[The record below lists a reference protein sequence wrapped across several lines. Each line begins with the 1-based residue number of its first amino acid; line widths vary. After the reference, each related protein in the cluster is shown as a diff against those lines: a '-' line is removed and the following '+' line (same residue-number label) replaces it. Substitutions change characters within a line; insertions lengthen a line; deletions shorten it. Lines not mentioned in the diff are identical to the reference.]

1 MTNKILLYFK
11 LLRVNQWI
19 KNFVVFTPIIFNG
32 QLLNQNLFFKSLAT
46 FSIFC
51 LFSSISYVIN
61 DIIDYPYDKKHP
73 QKKYRPIA
81 AGLIS
86 IPQATFLTFII
97 TMLAIVFSL
106 TLSLNL
112 FFLGVIFL
120 LLHFFYSLTLKR
132 LPLVDIFTISF
143 SFMLRSFA
151 GEVITGYHIPIW
163 LLLTIFFGSLFMA
176 SVKRQAELKIS
187 GGKTRIVLYQY
198 NKHFLDF
205 LTYTFSTATIIAYS
219 TYTYGE
225 KIPHVKTLF
234 GKLTQKFFPS
244 WEARKWLMITIPLV
258 VFGIA
263 RYAQLFYEK
272 TQGEQPEK
280 IITTDIALL
289 TTIFLWGLTII
300 LLIYV
305 L

>member
-1 MTNKILLYFK
+1 MANKIILYFK

-19 KNFVVFTPIIFNG
+19 KNFVVFIPIIFNG
-32 QLLNQNLFFKSLAT
+32 QLLNRDLFLKSLYS
-46 FSIFC
+46 FLIFC
-51 LFSSISYVIN
+51 LLSSISYIIN

-86 IPQATFLTFII
+86 IPQATFLTFIL
-97 TMLAIVFSL
+97 TVGAIIFSI
-106 TLSLNL
+106 TLSLDL

-120 LLHFFYSLTLKR
+120 LLHFFYSLILKR
-132 LPLVDIFTISF
+132 KPLLDIFAISF
-143 SFMLRSFA
+143 SFMLRTFA

-176 SVKRQAELKIS
+176 TVKRQAELKIS
-187 GGKTRIVLYQY
+187 GPIARIALYQY
-198 NKHFLDF
+198 NKHLLDF

-225 KIPHVKTLF
+225 KIPYVKTPF
-234 GKLTQKFFPS
+234 KQLTQRLFPG

-258 VFGIA
+258 VYGIA

-280 IITTDIALL
+280 IITTDIHLL

>member
-1 MTNKILLYFK
+1 MAKKILLYFK

-19 KNFVVFTPIIFNG
+19 KNFVVFIPIIFNG
-32 QLLNQNLFFKSLAT
+32 QLLNQNLFLKSLST
-46 FSIFC
+46 FLIFC
-51 LFSSISYVIN
+51 LLSSISYIVN
-61 DIIDYPYDKKHP
+61 DIIDYPYDRRHP

-86 IPQATFLTFII
+86 IPQATFLTFILTVLTI
-97 TMLAIVFSL
+97 IFSL

-112 FFLGVIFL
+112 FFLGVVFL
-120 LLHFFYSLTLKR
+120 LLHFFYSLILKR
-132 LPLVDIFTISF
+132 KPLVDIFTISF
-143 SFMLRSFA
+143 SFMLRAFA

-176 SVKRQAELKIS
+176 TVKRQAELKIS
-187 GGKTRIVLYQY
+187 GGKARIVLYQY
-198 NKHFLDF
+198 KEHFLDF

-219 TYTYGE
+219 TYTYVE
-225 KIPHVKTLF
+225 KIPYVKTLF
-234 GKLTQKFFPS
+234 GQLTQKFFPS

-272 TQGEQPEK
+272 TEGEQPEK
-280 IITTDIALL
+280 IITTDIPLL
-289 TTIFLWGLTII
+289 TTIFLWGTTII

>member
-1 MTNKILLYFK
+1 MANKIILYFK

-19 KNFVVFTPIIFNG
+19 KNFVVFIPIIFNG
-32 QLLNQNLFFKSLAT
+32 QLLNRDLFLKSLYS
-46 FSIFC
+46 FLIFC
-51 LFSSISYVIN
+51 LLSSISYIIN

-86 IPQATFLTFII
+86 IPQATFLTFIL
-97 TMLAIVFSL
+97 TVGAIIFSI
-106 TLSLNL
+106 TLSLDL

-120 LLHFFYSLTLKR
+120 LLHFFYSLILKR
-132 LPLVDIFTISF
+132 KPLLDIFAISF
-143 SFMLRSFA
+143 SFMLRTFA

-176 SVKRQAELKIS
+176 TVKRQAELKIS
-187 GGKTRIVLYQY
+187 GPIARIALYQY
-198 NKHFLDF
+198 SKHLLDF

-225 KIPHVKTLF
+225 KIPYVKTPF
-234 GKLTQKFFPS
+234 KELTQRLFPG

-258 VFGIA
+258 VYGIA

-280 IITTDIALL
+280 IITTDIHLL

>member
-1 MTNKILLYFK
+1 MAYKFILYFK

-19 KNFVVFTPIIFNG
+19 KNFVVFIPIIFNG
-32 QLLNQNLFFKSLAT
+32 QLLNRDLFLKSLYS
-46 FSIFC
+46 FLIFC
-51 LFSSISYVIN
+51 LLSSISYIIN

-86 IPQATFLTFII
+86 IPQATFLTFIL
-97 TMLAIVFSL
+97 TVGAIIFSI
-106 TLSLNL
+106 TLSLDL

-120 LLHFFYSLTLKR
+120 LLHFFYSLILKR
-132 LPLVDIFTISF
+132 KPLLDIFAISF
-143 SFMLRSFA
+143 SFMLRTFA

-176 SVKRQAELKIS
+176 TVKRQAELKIS
-187 GGKTRIVLYQY
+187 GPIARIALYQY
-198 NKHFLDF
+198 NKHLLDF

-225 KIPHVKTLF
+225 KIPYVKTPF
-234 GKLTQKFFPS
+234 KQLTQRLFPG

-258 VFGIA
+258 VYGIA

-280 IITTDIALL
+280 IITTDIHLL